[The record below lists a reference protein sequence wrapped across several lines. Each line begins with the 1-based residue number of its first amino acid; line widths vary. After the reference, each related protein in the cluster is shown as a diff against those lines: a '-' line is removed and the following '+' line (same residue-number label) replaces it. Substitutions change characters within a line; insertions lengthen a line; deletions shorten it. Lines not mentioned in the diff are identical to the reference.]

1 MSTKT
6 KTLKASCH
14 CQNTQFTITVPTTA
28 LPLNIHLCHCTICR
42 YVHGA
47 PCCFHSPLP
56 DGVDLDFV
64 APSSKDNLTSYTHP
78 SFQSRKWFCKTCGCH
93 IGDSSLTGEVSWT
106 ISTAVYDANRGNEG
120 VWRFK
125 SHMCPASTGD
135 GGLSAVF
142 GEIEGVKLG
151 MWDVDLADAASEQGN
166 AGAAMTTAPVA
177 VPEKKE
183 SRDDN
188 GNDNGDANAEDKLLA
203 QCHCGGVSFHI
214 SRPRESF
221 INSDAAK
228 TWLSPIDRTRW
239 LASLDV
245 CDDCRLTT
253 GTNVIGWMFV
263 PIDHISP
270 AVPSDL
276 LVGSSTAYQS
286 TEDVVRTFCGTC
298 GATVFYWCKE
308 RPEIVDVATGLLRA
322 PEGVMAENWAVW
334 RAGRLA
340 WPENGLRY
348 HEGFTRALMEGM
360 KQWGKERGHAEE
372 FVVP

>member
-1 MSTKT
+1 MST

-14 CQNTQFTITVPTTA
+14 CRSTQFTIT
-28 LPLNIHLCHCTICR
+28 LPLSSLPLKIHLCHCTICR

-56 DGVDLDFV
+56 PGVDLDFIL
-64 APSSKDNLTSYTHP
+64 PSSKESLTSYTHP

-93 IGDSSLTGEVSWT
+93 VGDSSLRGDVSWT
-106 ISTAVYDANRGNEG
+106 ISTAVFDVNAGEGG
-120 VWRFK
+120 VWRFN
-125 SHMCPASTGD
+125 SHMCPGSTGD
-135 GGLSAVF
+135 GGLAGVF
-142 GEIEGVKLG
+142 GVVEGVELE
-151 MWDVDLADAASEQGN
+151 MRDVDLPT
-166 AGAAMTTAPVA
+166 AGTTVA
-177 VPEKKE
+177 TTKATIPEK
-183 SRDDN
+183 
-188 GNDNGDANAEDKLLA
+188 GDVNPEDKLLA

-214 SRPRESF
+214 SRPRASF
-221 INSDAAK
+221 ITSSASK
-228 TWLSPIDRTRW
+228 TWLSPLDKTRW

-270 AVPSDL
+270 ALPSNL
-276 LVGSSTAYQS
+276 LVGTSKAYHS

-322 PEGVMAENWAVW
+322 PEGVMAEKWAVW

-360 KQWGKERGHAEE
+360 KRWGRERGHPEE

>member
-1 MSTKT
+1 MSTST

-14 CQNTQFTITVPTTA
+14 CHATQFTITLPVTS
-28 LPLNIHLCHCTICR
+28 LPLKIHLCHCTICR

-56 DGVDLDFV
+56 PGVDLDFI
-64 APSSKDNLTSYTHP
+64 APSSKESLTSYTHP

-93 IGDSSLTGEVSWT
+93 IGDSSLTGDVSWT
-106 ISTAVYDANRGNEG
+106 ISTAVYDANAGEKG
-120 VWRFK
+120 VWRFN
-125 SHMCPASTGD
+125 SHMCPGSTGD
-135 GGLSAVF
+135 GGLSGVF
-142 GEIEGVKLG
+142 GEVEGVKLG
-151 MWDVDLADAASEQGN
+151 MWDVDLPATSTATAT
-166 AGAAMTTAPVA
+166 AG
-177 VPEKKE
+177 
-183 SRDDN
+183 RDDAGTRIATAIPAEESHEDKLN
-188 GNDNGDANAEDKLLA
+188 TKPDPEDKLLA

-221 INSDAAK
+221 INSPASQN
-228 TWLSPIDRTRW
+228 WLFPLDKTRW

-263 PIDHISP
+263 PTDHISP
-270 AVPSDL
+270 ALPSNL
-276 LVGSSTAYQS
+276 LVGTSKAYHS
-286 TEDVVRTFCGTC
+286 TEDVARTFCGTC

-322 PEGVMAENWAVW
+322 PEGVMAEKWAIW
-334 RAGRLA
+334 RAGRLG

-360 KQWGKERGHAEE
+360 KRWGKERGHPEE